1 MFEFVIHGFL
11 CCERIMTET
20 NGNKR
25 LFGVFQSLH
34 VKCMPVTDLSW
45 HVYIALGSVTKGTH
59 PFILTIAYS
68 QTSEEIVSS
77 SGEIQVNDERADM
90 ELILPMSCKF
100 RHYGA
105 YVMTLEV
112 NGEPVASRILRI
124 EREKTHDKN
133 IF

>member
-20 NGNKR
+20 NGSKR
-25 LFGVFQSLH
+25 LIGVFQSLH
-34 VKCMPVTDLSW
+34 VAHMPVTDLVW
-45 HVYIALGSVTKGTH
+45 HIYIALGSVAKGTH

-68 QTSEEIVSS
+68 RTSEEVVSS
-77 SGEIQVNDERADM
+77 SGEMQVNNERADV

-100 RHYGA
+100 SHYGA

-112 NGEPVASRILRI
+112 RGEPVASRILRI
-124 EREKTHDKN
+124 EREKDAS
-133 IF
+133 